1 MARLHTLL
9 KFVFIVLAALL
20 GAVGARAQEYR
31 VESFEIVP
39 KDLSARTEGLVDAN
53 GRKCAVVK
61 VYVKDAITDI
71 DGPVVGEVRDRGM
84 EKWVYV
90 MHDAKRLRLLFKEH
104 MPLDLTFADYD
115 YPTLTGQM
123 TYVLK
128 LAESTPVANN
138 VTPAPQ
144 PQPAPQLHVA
154 QIPTQEPTL
163 TPAQMCEKGN
173 DAYHS
178 HNYAE
183 ALSWYRKA
191 ADQGN
196 VRAQYNLGVMY
207 DHGDGVEQDYAEA
220 VNWFRKA
227 ADQGH
232 ARAQFNLGNMYSDGT
247 GVDQD
252 DAEAVRW
259 YRKAADQGLAYAQF
273 NLGYMYS
280 NGHGVDQ
287 DYAEAVTWYRKAA
300 DQGDTDAQYWLGV
313 MYDNGRGGNQD
324 YAEAVSWY
332 RKAADQ
338 GNARAQCNLG
348 SMYYDGTGV
357 GKDVSKA
364 KELWEKAA
372 AQGNSTAKSNLE
384 RYF

>member
-61 VYVKDAITDI
+61 VYVKDAITDV
-71 DGPVVGEVRDRGM
+71 DGPMVGEVRDRGM

-128 LAESTPVANN
+128 LTESTPVANN
-138 VTPAPQ
+138 VTPAPH
-144 PQPAPQLHVA
+144 PQPVPQPEPTPQPEPAP
-154 QIPTQEPTL
+154 IPAPESTL
-163 TPAQMCEKGN
+163 TPAQMYEKGEY
-173 DAYHS
+173 AYHS
-178 HNYAE
+178 KNYTE
-183 ALSWYRKA
+183 AASWYRKA
-191 ADQGN
+191 ADQGYA
-196 VRAQYNLGVMY
+196 RAQFDLGWMY
-207 DHGDGVEQDYAEA
+207 QAGRGVDQNYAEA
-220 VNWFRKA
+220 VRWYHKA
-227 ADQGH
+227 ADQGY
-232 ARAQFNLGNMYSDGT
+232 ARAQFNL
-247 GVDQD
+247 
-252 DAEAVRW
+252 AELYW
-259 YRKAADQGLAYAQF
+259 NGL
-273 NLGYMYS
+273 
-280 NGHGVDQ
+280 GVDQ

-313 MYDNGRGGNQD
+313 MYDNGRGVNQD

>member
-9 KFVFIVLAALL
+9 QFAFIVLAVLL
-20 GAVGARAQEYR
+20 GAAGARAQEYR

-39 KDLSARTEGLVDAN
+39 RDLSARTEGLVDAN

-128 LAESTPVANN
+128 LAESTPLANN
-138 VTPAPQ
+138 ITPASQ
-144 PQPAPQLHVA
+144 PQPAPQLRVA

-163 TPAQMCEKGN
+163 TPAQMFEKGN

-178 HNYAE
+178 QN
-183 ALSWYRKA
+183 
-191 ADQGN
+191 
-196 VRAQYNLGVMY
+196 
-207 DHGDGVEQDYAEA
+207 YAEA

-227 ADQGH
+227 ADQGYVG
-232 ARAQFNLGNMYSDGT
+232 AQYGLGVMYENGY

-252 DAEAVRW
+252 YAEAVRW
-259 YRKAADQGLAYAQF
+259 YRKAADQGDAFAQCNVGYMYSNGYGVNQNYAEAVSWLRKAADQGNAFAQF
-273 NLGYMYS
+273 NLGYMYDE
-280 NGHGVDQ
+280 GEGVD
-287 DYAEAVTWYRKAA
+287 
-300 DQGDTDAQYWLGV
+300 
-313 MYDNGRGGNQD
+313 QD

>member
-20 GAVGARAQEYR
+20 GAVGARAQGYR

-61 VYVKDAITDI
+61 VYVKDAITDV
-71 DGPVVGEVRDRGM
+71 DGPMVGEVRDRGM

-128 LAESTPVANN
+128 LTEATPVANN
-138 VTPAPQ
+138 VTPVPQ
-144 PQPAPQLHVA
+144 PHPTPQPTP
-154 QIPTQEPTL
+154 EPTL
-163 TPAQMCEKGN
+163 TPARMCEKGK
-173 DAYHS
+173 DAYKS
-178 HNYAE
+178 QNYAE
-183 ALSWYRKA
+183 ALSWFRKA

-196 VRAQYNLGVMY
+196 AQAQCSLGYMYNTGRGVAQDYAEAVRWYRNAADQGDAIAQYNLGVMY
-207 DHGDGVEQDYAEA
+207 DNGTGVNQNYAEA

-227 ADQGH
+227 A
-232 ARAQFNLGNMYSDGT
+232 N
-247 GVDQD
+247 
-252 DAEAVRW
+252 
-259 YRKAADQGLAYAQF
+259 
-273 NLGYMYS
+273 
-280 NGHGVDQ
+280 
-287 DYAEAVTWYRKAA
+287 
-300 DQGDTDAQYWLGV
+300 
-313 MYDNGRGGNQD
+313 
-324 YAEAVSWY
+324 
-332 RKAADQ
+332 Q
-338 GNARAQCNLG
+338 GNANAQCHLG
-348 SMYYDGTGV
+348 SMYYNGTGV
-357 GKDVSKA
+357 DKDLAKA
-364 KELWEKAA
+364 REWWEKAA
-372 AQGNSTAKSNLE
+372 AQGNPTAKSNLE

>member
-9 KFVFIVLAALL
+9 QFAFIVLAALL
-20 GAVGARAQEYR
+20 GAAGARAQEYR

-39 KDLSARTEGLVDAN
+39 RDLSARTEGLVDGN
-53 GRKCAVVK
+53 GRKCALVK

-128 LAESTPVANN
+128 LTESTPVANN
-138 VTPAPQ
+138 VTPAPHPQ
-144 PQPAPQLHVA
+144 AAPQPEPAP
-154 QIPTQEPTL
+154 IPAPATTL
-163 TPAQMCEKGN
+163 TPTQMCEKGT

-178 HNYAE
+178 QNYAE
-183 ALSWYRKA
+183 AVNWFRKA
-191 ADQGN
+191 ANQGYA
-196 VRAQYNLGVMY
+196 RAQYNLGVMY

-220 VNWFRKA
+220 VSWFRKA

-252 DAEAVRW
+252 DAEAVKW

-273 NLGYMYS
+273 NLGLMYHQ
-280 NGHGVDQ
+280 GLGVDH
-287 DYAEAVTWYRKAA
+287 DYVEAVRWYRKAA
-300 DQGDTDAQYWLGV
+300 YQGDADAQ
-313 MYDNGRGGNQD
+313 
-324 YAEAVSWY
+324 
-332 RKAADQ
+332 
-338 GNARAQCNLG
+338 CILG
-348 SMYYDGTGV
+348 SMYYNGTGV
-357 GKDVSKA
+357 GKDLSKA
-364 KELWEKAA
+364 RELWEKAA
-372 AQGNSTAKSNLE
+372 AQGDSDAKSNLE

>member
-9 KFVFIVLAALL
+9 KYVFIVLAALL
-20 GAVGARAQEYR
+20 GAVSARAQEYR

-39 KDLSARTEGLVDAN
+39 KDLSARTEGLVDGN

-128 LAESTPVANN
+128 LAESSPMANN

-144 PQPAPQLHVA
+144 PQPTPQPQPAPQPVPISA
-154 QIPTQEPTL
+154 QVPTL
-163 TPAQMCEKGN
+163 TPAQMCEKGE
-173 DAYHS
+173 DAYKS
-178 HNYAE
+178 QNYAE
-183 ALSWYRKA
+183 AVRWCRKAADQGYARAQHNLGYMYEKGYGVDQDYVEAARWYRKA

-196 VRAQYNLGVMY
+196 AWAQCNLGYMY
-207 DHGDGVEQDYAEA
+207 EKGYGVDRDYAEA
-220 VNWFRKA
+220 VSWFRKA
-227 ADQGH
+227 ADQGN
-232 ARAQFNLGNMYSDGT
+232 ASAQH
-247 GVDQD
+247 
-252 DAEAVRW
+252 
-259 YRKAADQGLAYAQF
+259 
-273 NLGYMYS
+273 NLGYMY
-280 NGHGVDQ
+280 Q
-287 DYAEAVTWYRKAA
+287 
-300 DQGDTDAQYWLGV
+300 
-313 MYDNGRGGNQD
+313 NGRGVDQD

-332 RKAADQ
+332 RKAAEQ
-338 GNARAQCNLG
+338 GHSNAQYNLG
-348 SMYYDGTGV
+348 LMYFNGTGV
-357 GKDVSKA
+357 DKDLSKA
-364 KELWEKAA
+364 REWWEKAA
-372 AQGNSTAKSNLE
+372 AQGDPDAKGNLK